1 MKLNVS
7 LLATLLSL
15 IAALACS
22 DLALGGSLSLD
33 QIKGVYIDIFALKKV
48 TDGEGFWWNLEVV
61 PPTDTGRLA
70 AFVKENSFF
79 LDYLLKNGTSFS
91 LKDVLSGGGDEEEVK
106 ARFRRLLC
114 DDPRF
119 DSLLLPTLTRWL
131 SNCGDSLDEEGYSR
145 LVTRHILL
153 SEVVSLAVRFFYPD
167 ASTSQ
172 GFQMHICLGL
182 NGFADYAGS
191 RDLAV
196 EAFTF
201 SAIFRNLTGEKQD
214 VIDDVGK
221 CSQALGSLKLS
232 SDSTVAVHRA
242 QGAMWAMMS
251 QSKALRAAILK
262 EYDRTKSYM
271 PFVVDED

>member
-7 LLATLLSL
+7 SLATLLSL
-15 IAALACS
+15 IAALICS

-33 QIKGVYIDIFALKKV
+33 QIKGVYRDIFVLKKV
-48 TDGEGFWWNLEVV
+48 TYDDQVGWNFEVV

-70 AFVKENSFF
+70 AFVKENQFF
-79 LDYLLKNGTSFS
+79 LDYLLKHGTSFT
-91 LKDVLSGGGDEEEVK
+91 LKDVLSGGGDEKE
-106 ARFRRLLC
+106 ASSRFSRLLY

-131 SNCGDSLDEEGYSR
+131 DNSGDSLGEKGYSR
-145 LVTRHILL
+145 LVKRHILL

-167 ASTSQ
+167 ASTGE
-172 GFQMHICLGL
+172 GFQIHICVGL

-196 EAFTF
+196 EALIF
-201 SAIFRNLTGEKQD
+201 SAIFRNLIYEMQD
-214 VIDDVGK
+214 VMNDVGK
-221 CSQALGSLKLS
+221 CSQALSGLKLS

-262 EYDRTKSYM
+262 EYNRTKSYM